1 MPVRFIPNQP
11 FIFESPIGEQSC
23 LNNDDNAYAQIVQAN
38 DTVCVQV
45 AIDPCDEAI
54 NCEPSMFAVGSD
66 PGSSTTLGSGWSS
79 SGGNYLFDGSGGVV
93 GNISFTPLAP
103 LVAGVPYQIMLDVNS
118 VTGTCGIFVSLGIDT
133 YATEITEAGSY
144 RFYLICQTTADELVF
159 TMNSLATTA
168 GDTMSINNGSVS
180 RVDFSQCWFDS
191 LPFVYPSWD
200 YTFDLTTLE
209 GKFCSV
215 TDFGDLTNTTAYIN
229 DGNYHRVNFTI
240 TEATHGGVEVILGGT
255 YLGTT
260 EGNGEFRYYGV
271 PNDASG
277 ELILRKTDSFDGC
290 ISLCTV
296 DEYGLVDNTD
306 LGNSVYKLQVANS
319 SGLATTD
326 EIDFTVHDDR
336 VTWCFDVSDLTNGG
350 LPIELSCSI
359 DYQLLLTAQCPEDS
373 PTEYLSVTVLKYS
386 NTTWDCTKVVEG
398 YCDGYAYGFWFGS
411 TTNNEFKLIQRL
423 RVLQFAPRY
432 PTEAEEYLF
441 SSGVFGRS
449 FGQRGKIRT
458 AWFDYVD
465 ETAHDCISTQIICDV
480 LKVDDDIYFSP
491 AKDYEPEWDEH
502 KRNLAQSRVDLIK
515 ADELTIFKRNC

>member
-1 MPVRFIPNQP
+1 MPLRFIPNQP

-23 LNNDDNAYAQIVQAN
+23 LNNDDNAYAQIVQPN

-215 TDFGDLTNTTAYIN
+215 TDFGDLVNTTAYIN

-240 TEATHGGVEVILGGT
+240 TEATHGGVDGDTRRDV
-255 YLGTT
+255 
-260 EGNGEFRYYGV
+260 FRYYG
-271 PNDASG
+271 
-277 ELILRKTDSFDGC
+277 RK
-290 ISLCTV
+290 
-296 DEYGLVDNTD
+296 
-306 LGNSVYKLQVANS
+306 
-319 SGLATTD
+319 
-326 EIDFTVHDDR
+326 R
-336 VTWCFDVSDLTNGG
+336 
-350 LPIELSCSI
+350 
-359 DYQLLLTAQCPEDS
+359 
-373 PTEYLSVTVLKYS
+373 
-386 NTTWDCTKVVEG
+386 
-398 YCDGYAYGFWFGS
+398 
-411 TTNNEFKLIQRL
+411 
-423 RVLQFAPRY
+423 
-432 PTEAEEYLF
+432 
-441 SSGVFGRS
+441 
-449 FGQRGKIRT
+449 
-458 AWFDYVD
+458 
-465 ETAHDCISTQIICDV
+465 
-480 LKVDDDIYFSP
+480 
-491 AKDYEPEWDEH
+491 
-502 KRNLAQSRVDLIK
+502 
-515 ADELTIFKRNC
+515 

>member
-54 NCEPSMFAVGSD
+54 NCEPNMYSAAAALGY
-66 PGSSTTLGSGWSS
+66 STSLGSGWSS
-79 SGGNYLFDGSGGVV
+79 GGGLISYSGAAGIV
-93 GNISFTPLAP
+93 GNAEFTPSLP
-103 LVAGVPYQIMLDVNS
+103 LVAANVYQIDLTIDS
-118 VTGTCGIFVSLGIDT
+118 VTGSAAIDVSLGNFTHPTEFDQAGTYTFYIITQDT
-133 YATEITEAGSY
+133 TDT
-144 RFYLICQTTADELVF
+144 LLF
-159 TMNSLATTA
+159 TMVSDADSA
-168 GDTMSINNGSVS
+168 GDTMVISNVALSTFTVCWSDIQS
-180 RVDFSQCWFDS
+180 FS
-191 LPFVYPSWD
+191 YPSWRFS
-200 YTFDLTTLE
+200 FDVTTLE
-209 GKFCSV
+209 GKFCAIGTS
-215 TDFGDLTNTTAYIN
+215 GDLTNTSAYFI

-240 TEATHGGVEVILGGT
+240 TEATQGGVEVILGGT

-277 ELILRKTDSFDGC
+277 ELILRKTDNFDGC

-296 DEYGLVDNTD
+296 DDYGLVDNTD
-306 LGNSVYKLQVANS
+306 LGNSVYKLFVANS

-336 VTWCFDVSDLTNGG
+336 VTWCFDVSDLTNSG

-359 DYQLLLTAQCPEDS
+359 DYQLLLTAQCLEEELL
-373 PTEYLSVTVLKYS
+373 EYLSVTVLKYS
-386 NTTWDCTKVVEG
+386 DTTWDCTKVVEG

-411 TTNNEFKLIQRL
+411 TTANEFKLIQRL

-515 ADELTIFKRNC
+515 ADELTIFKRSC

>member
-1 MPVRFIPNQP
+1 MPLRFIPNQP

-54 NCEPSMFAVGSD
+54 NCEPSMFSAASAQGLVGS
-66 PGSSTTLGSGWSS
+66 LGSGWSS
-79 SGGNYLFDGSGGVV
+79 GGGLTSYSGSGGVAGDV
-93 GNISFTPLAP
+93 TYTPSSP
-103 LVAGVPYQIMLDVNS
+103 LVWGNPYQIDITIDS

-144 RFYLICQTTADELVF
+144 RFYLICQTTGDEL
-159 TMNSLATTA
+159 TISMSSSAITA
-168 GDTMSINNGSVS
+168 GDTMVISNVALST
-180 RVDFSQCWFDS
+180 FALCWFDS

-215 TDFGDLTNTTAYIN
+215 TDFGDLINTTAYIN
-229 DGNYHRVNFTI
+229 DGNYHRVNLRI
-240 TEATHGGVEVILGGT
+240 TDCTQGGLEVILGGV

-260 EGNGEFRYYGV
+260 TGNGEFQFYGV
-271 PNDASG
+271 PTDASG
-277 ELILRKTDSFDGC
+277 ELILTKTGSFDGC
-290 ISLCTV
+290 VDNVTV
-296 DEYGLVDNTD
+296 DEFGAVDPTD

-336 VTWCFDVSDLTNGG
+336 VTWCFNVSDLRNGG
-350 LPIELSCSI
+350 QPIELSCSI

-480 LKVDDDIYFSP
+480 LKVDDEIYFSP

-515 ADELTIFKRNC
+515 ADELTIFKRSC

>member
-54 NCEPSMFAVGSD
+54 NCEPNMYSAAAALGYADS
-66 PGSSTTLGSGWSS
+66 LGSGWSL
-79 SGGNYLFDGSGGVV
+79 SGGNFVYSGAGGVV
-93 GNISFTPLAP
+93 GNVTINPSSAT
-103 LVAGVPYQIMLDVNS
+103 VAGNVYQIDFTISS
-118 VTGTCGIFVSLGIDT
+118 VTGNAGISFALGLDSSIEYTETGT
-133 YATEITEAGSY
+133 YIIWLIAQSTTDNLEI
-144 RFYLICQTTADELVF
+144 I
-159 TMNSLATTA
+159 MNASATTA
-168 GDTMSINNGSVS
+168 GDTLTINGVGFAISATS
-180 RVDFSQCWFDS
+180 LCWFDS
-191 LPFVYPSWD
+191 LPFGYPSWSF
-200 YTFDLTTLE
+200 TSDLTTLE
-209 GKFCSV
+209 GKFCSI
-215 TDFGDLTNTTAYIN
+215 TDFGDLINTTAYIN

-240 TEATHGGVEVILGGT
+240 TEATQGGVEVILGGT

-277 ELILRKTDSFDGC
+277 ELILRKTDNFDGC

-296 DEYGLVDNTD
+296 DEFGLVDNTD
-306 LGNSVYKLQVANS
+306 INNSVYQLFVANS
-319 SGLATTD
+319 SGLAQTD
-326 EIDFTVHDDR
+326 AIDFTVHDDR

-350 LPIELSCSI
+350 FPIELSCSI

-386 NTTWDCTKVVEG
+386 DTTWDCTKVVEG
-398 YCDGYAYGFWFGS
+398 YCEGYAYGFWFGS
-411 TTNNEFKLIQRL
+411 TTANEFKLIQRL

-480 LKVDDDIYFSP
+480 LKVDDEIYFSP

>member
-11 FIFESPIGEQSC
+11 FIFESPIGEQIC

-54 NCEPSMFAVGSD
+54 NCEPSMFSAPAALGL
-66 PGSSTTLGSGWSS
+66 SSSLGSGWSF
-79 SGGNYLFDGSGGVV
+79 GGGLTSYSGSGGVAGDV
-93 GNISFTPLAP
+93 TYTPLSP
-103 LVAGVPYQIMLDVNS
+103 LVGGNPYQIDITIDS
-118 VTGTCGIFVSLGIDT
+118 VTGTAAITVALGLQVYSTEFDT
-133 YATEITEAGSY
+133 AGTY
-144 RFYLICQTTADELVF
+144 TFYINAQTTTDVLTISMSSSAI
-159 TMNSLATTA
+159 TA
-168 GDTMSINNGSVS
+168 GDTMVISNVALST
-180 RVDFSQCWFDS
+180 FALCWFDS
-191 LPFVYPSWD
+191 TDFGYPTWD
-200 YTFDLTTLE
+200 FTFDLTTLE
-209 GKFCSV
+209 GKFCSI
-215 TDFGDLTNTTAYIN
+215 TDFGDLTNTTAYTN

-240 TEATHGGVEVILGGT
+240 TEATQGGVEVILGGV

-271 PNDASG
+271 PVDASL
-277 ELILRKTDSFDGC
+277 ELILRKTDNFDGC

-296 DEYGLVDNTD
+296 DDYGFIDPTFI
-306 LGNSVYKLQVANS
+306 SSAVYKLQVANS
-319 SGLATTD
+319 SGLAATD
-326 EIDFTVHDDR
+326 EITFTIHDDR
-336 VTWCFDVSDLTNGG
+336 MTWCFDVSDLTNGG

-359 DYQLLLTAQCPEDS
+359 DYQLLLTAQCLEEELL
-373 PTEYLSVTVLKYS
+373 EYLSVTVLKYS
-386 NTTWDCTKVVEG
+386 DTTWDCTKVVEG

-411 TTNNEFKLIQRL
+411 TTANEFKLIQRL

-480 LKVDDDIYFSP
+480 LKVDDEIYFSP

-515 ADELTIFKRNC
+515 ADELTIFKRSC